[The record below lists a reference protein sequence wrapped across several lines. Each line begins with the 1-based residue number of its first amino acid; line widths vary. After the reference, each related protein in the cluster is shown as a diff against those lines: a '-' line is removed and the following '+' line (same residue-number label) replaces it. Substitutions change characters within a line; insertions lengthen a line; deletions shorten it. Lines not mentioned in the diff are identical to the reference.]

1 MIVCFFYL
9 GKLISRQF
17 LHGLVPFFVGK
28 THALFQV
35 TQGDLLLFLNLTDQG
50 LGRFAQLYLSFG
62 LFGLHL
68 GEEENFLD
76 GSIVGPIDGLLEGW
90 DDALEKTD
98 KFPPGPGD
106 ALYYEGCPVFQRAR
120 QISLGWCNILAS
132 VLSQSDRAWGMKIL
146 LYMGRILSYLSLSIG
161 DGTFERVDA
170 STAFAKR
177 TLHQINLIL
186 GELQE
191 KTKTSP
197 EYKSMFKLINDHLL
211 ETHDLVIT
219 YLNDCR
225 KRKNGDFD
233 K

>member
-1 MIVCFFYL
+1 MNDKFEPDWDESASWDEFEWEDAFKYSEHQTAQFFRMLERYGDLPNAETFIAERL
-9 GKLISRQF
+9 GDHALISKDDDTSLEDF
-17 LHGLVPFFVGK
+17 
-28 THALFQV
+28 
-35 TQGDLLLFLNLTDQG
+35 
-50 LGRFAQLYLSFG
+50 
-62 LFGLHL
+62 
-68 GEEENFLD
+68 
-76 GSIVGPIDGLLEGW
+76 LEGW
-90 DDALEKTD
+90 DEALEKTD

-106 ALYYEGCPVFQRAR
+106 SLYYEGCPVFQRAR

-132 VLSQSDRAWGMKIL
+132 VLSQQDRAWGMKIL

-161 DGTFERVDA
+161 DGTFDRVDA

-186 GELQE
+186 GELQK

-225 KRKNGDFD
+225 KRKNSDFD